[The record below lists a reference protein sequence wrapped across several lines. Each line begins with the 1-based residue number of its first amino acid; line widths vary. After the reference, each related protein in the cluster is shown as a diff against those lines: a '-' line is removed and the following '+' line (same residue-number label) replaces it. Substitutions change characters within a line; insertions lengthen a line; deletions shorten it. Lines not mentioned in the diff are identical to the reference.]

1 MRVGPGD
8 RWSKALILFG
18 LFTGLAGRAD
28 ATTIA
33 YRTDADLVALSERVV
48 HARVISTSSEVATDG
63 VAVFTVTRLAIIE
76 DLTGVGTGVIEVR
89 EAGGRTSRLGMWVP
103 GAPQFA
109 VGEDVVL
116 CLERGNGSLRSVA
129 MSFSAFH
136 VRPQPDGTGPRL
148 DRFASEHGL
157 SAGRRRPRPRS
168 LETFRRVVAAVKGV
182 RPRRADVSSVPT
194 VPSPAA
200 TDPVDE
206 PFRLLGGGIRWRE
219 VDTDTTIVWYRN
231 PARAVA
237 AHERQHGQRNP
248 GRPGRLDGRPHG
260 ADCADVRR
268 NASDGGVAQS
278 RQYCTAANQGRGLIT
293 FDDPAGDLASGVLAI
308 GGGCYD
314 PGSTHV
320 VNGQPFYPFT
330 HGYVVFNHVTGSFT
344 SVPDFTRV
352 LTHEIGHGLGL
363 GHPCDSGLH
372 GRPAGEHHVS
382 VVLFV
387 AGPRA
392 PGDRS

>member
-33 YRTDADLVALSERVV
+33 YRTDAELVALSERVV

-63 VAVFTVTRLAIIE
+63 AAVFTVTRLAIIE

-129 MSFSAFH
+129 MAFSAFH

-148 DRFASEHGL
+148 DRFASEARIVGGP
-157 SAGRRRPRPRS
+157 ATTAPRS

-194 VPSPAA
+194 VPSPVV

-219 VDTDTTIVWYRN
+219 ADTDTTIVWYRN
-231 PARAVA
+231 PLWPSPLTSGNTDSEIQVALAAWTDVPTARIALTF
-237 AHERQHGQRNP
+237 G
-248 GRPGRLDGRPHG
+248 GTL
-260 ADCADVRR
+260 
-268 NASDGGVAQS
+268 SDGGVAQS
-278 RQYCTAANQGRGLIT
+278 R
-293 FDDPAGDLASGVLAI
+293 
-308 GGGCYD
+308 
-314 PGSTHV
+314 
-320 VNGQPFYPFT
+320 
-330 HGYVVFNHVTGSFT
+330 
-344 SVPDFTRV
+344 RV
-352 LTHEIGHGLGL
+352 L
-363 GHPCDSGLH
+363 HPDQS
-372 GRPAGEHHVS
+372 
-382 VVLFV
+382 
-387 AGPRA
+387 GPRA
-392 PGDRS
+392 HHLRRPRR